1 MVAHTIAKLQRS
13 VSVSFLKLYG
23 QLHSQA
29 RWTKSC
35 TVIGCPRGRNDAKK
49 ISLIH
54 MIINAP
60 LIDQANVQS
69 FSQDSWILALVFFA
83 CLWTSHLPQSI
94 NPTKKNKLP
103 NIHLSWPHSWSVS
116 HVWLSAS
123 LSTAKSCQWLNR
135 GQLGCSR
142 LISDHT
148 LCRIFCLQYM

>member
-103 NIHLSWPHSWSVS
+103 NIHLS
-116 HVWLSAS
+116 
-123 LSTAKSCQWLNR
+123 
-135 GQLGCSR
+135 
-142 LISDHT
+142 
-148 LCRIFCLQYM
+148 